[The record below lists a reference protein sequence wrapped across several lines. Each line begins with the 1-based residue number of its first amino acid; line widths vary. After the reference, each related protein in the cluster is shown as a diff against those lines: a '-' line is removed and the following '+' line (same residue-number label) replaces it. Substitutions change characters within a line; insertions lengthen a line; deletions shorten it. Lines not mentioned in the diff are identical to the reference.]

1 MKNHLN
7 SPLKALLLSV
17 STIRCDAF
25 YIPRPRFQRDYSRL
39 YVSRQDL
46 VKSVALAKHT
56 LLGMAAAVSLLP
68 PESFTTPPMLEPP
81 SAAAKEHQ
89 EAISQVLQMGW
100 SASDGFQIPQEE
112 TSVMDDEEAKYSPS
126 TYGEI
131 TELGSRQLFY
141 YLHLLDEKE
150 EVVFLDLG
158 SGVGKLVVQAYME
171 LPRLTHAMGIELSST
186 RHSIAER
193 GWDYVRP
200 DAERVRQMGVAPC
213 QDATLELHRGDLFD
227 LDVANV
233 THIYVASLC
242 FSVEMMER
250 LGEMLSKE
258 APALKCIATLKQF
271 PSYLEETLGEPKM
284 AFVEMT
290 WTRPQGAHVYF
301 YSPPRSQR

>member
-1 MKNHLN
+1 MKNSLN
-7 SPLKALLLSV
+7 RPLKALLLSV
-17 STIRCDAF
+17 STTWCDAF
-25 YIPRPRFQRDYSRL
+25 FIPRPDFQRNYSRL
-39 YVSRQDL
+39 FVSRQDL
-46 VKSVALAKHT
+46 VKYVALSKHT
-56 LLGMAAAVSLLP
+56 LLSIAAAVSLLP
-68 PESFTTPPMLEPP
+68 PEAFTTPPMLEPP

-89 EAISQVLQMGW
+89 EAVSQVLQTGW

-112 TSVMDDEEAKYSPS
+112 TSVMDGEEAKDSPS

-141 YLHLLDEKE
+141 CLHLLDEKE
-150 EVVFLDLG
+150 KVVFLDLG

-186 RHSIAER
+186 RHSIAQR
-193 GWDYVRP
+193 GWNSVGP
-200 DAERVRQMGVAPC
+200 DAERVRQMGDAPC
-213 QDATLELHRGDLFD
+213 QDATLELHQGDLFD

-250 LGEMLSKE
+250 LGEKLSKE
-258 APALKCIATLKQF
+258 ASSLRCIATLKQF
-271 PSYLEETLGEPKM
+271 PSYLEETLGEKKM

-290 WTRPQGAHVYF
+290 WTRPQGSQVYF
-301 YSPPRSQR
+301 YSPPRCQR

>member
-1 MKNHLN
+1 MKNSLN
-7 SPLKALLLSV
+7 SPLRALLLSV
-17 STIRCDAF
+17 STICCDAF
-25 YIPRPRFQRDYSRL
+25 FIPRPHFQREYSRL

-46 VKSVALAKHT
+46 VKNVAVAKHT
-56 LLGMAAAVSLLP
+56 LLSIAAALSLLP
-68 PESFTTPPMLEPP
+68 PEAFTTPPMLEPP

-89 EAISQVLQMGW
+89 AAVSQVLQAGW
-100 SASDGFQIPQEE
+100 SQSAGFQIPQEE
-112 TSVMDDEEAKYSPS
+112 TSVMDDEEAKVSPS

-150 EVVFLDLG
+150 KVVFLDLG

-193 GWDYVRP
+193 GWNSVRP
-200 DAERVRQMGVAPC
+200 DAERVRQMGDTPC

-242 FSVEMMER
+242 FSLEMMEK
-250 LGEMLSKE
+250 LGNKLSKE
-258 APALKCIATLKQF
+258 ASALKCIATLKQF
-271 PSYLEETLGEPKM
+271 PSYLEETLGEPKL
-284 AFVEMT
+284 AFMEMT
-290 WTRPQGAHVYF
+290 WTRPHGAQVYF